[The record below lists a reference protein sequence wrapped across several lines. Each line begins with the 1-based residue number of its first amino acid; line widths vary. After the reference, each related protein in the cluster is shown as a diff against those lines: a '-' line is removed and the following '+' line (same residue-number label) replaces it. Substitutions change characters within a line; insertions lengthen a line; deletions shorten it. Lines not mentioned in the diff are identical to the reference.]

1 MVCVSTAR
9 KIDEEMCVMPKWPGL
24 SQYDGGFSEY
34 VLVPSYKLLVKV
46 DRGNELNP
54 EPLGSPHRCRTH
66 TVSGHKKSASPSCTR
81 QIHCSNWHRRIGII
95 RYSVCK
101 NSGLWS

>member
-9 KIDEEMCVMPKWPGL
+9 KADEEMCVMPKWPGL

-46 DRGNELNP
+46 DRGSELNP
-54 EPLGSPHRCRTH
+54 EQWLPSPMPDSH
-66 TVSGHKKSASPSCTR
+66 
-81 QIHCSNWHRRIGII
+81 RIGP
-95 RYSVCK
+95 
-101 NSGLWS
+101 